1 MKKAYSITPLLII
14 LCMLV
19 MMPIASAKMVQVSD
33 LGAYRFVEQMNSFG
47 KSLRTPITFE
57 KPLHVGK
64 MRPDSPYDIYITG
77 QKYAVLSMF
86 CNQAGYVSKIIIQ
99 TPDDNP
105 EGCKNAVMLC
115 AISLLNLGLS
125 KSEFDVLWGRRLM
138 ARHSSDV
145 WCTAANRRIVLEIYP
160 SRGLDVIRITAYDQ

>member
-64 MRPDSPYDIYITG
+64 MRPDSPYDIYSNF
-77 QKYAVLSMF
+77 AVANPLIYSQRQSA
-86 CNQAGYVSKIIIQ
+86 NKI
-99 TPDDNP
+99 
-105 EGCKNAVMLC
+105 A
-115 AISLLNLGLS
+115 
-125 KSEFDVLWGRRLM
+125 
-138 ARHSSDV
+138 
-145 WCTAANRRIVLEIYP
+145 
-160 SRGLDVIRITAYDQ
+160 